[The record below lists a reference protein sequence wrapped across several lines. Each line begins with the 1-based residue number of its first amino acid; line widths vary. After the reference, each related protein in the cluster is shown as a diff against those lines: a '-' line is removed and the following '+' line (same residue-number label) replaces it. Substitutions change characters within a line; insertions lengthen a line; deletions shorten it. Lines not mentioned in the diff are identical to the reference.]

1 MARKDGM
8 TPIHIL
14 VSEENRARINAF
26 AARKGHKVTA
36 DYIRKLIESD
46 MRADGEDINLAVDR
60 GGWRRG
66 KEAGDEE

>member
-1 MARKDGM
+1 MPRKDGM

-26 AARKGHKVTA
+26 ATKKGHKVTA
-36 DYIRKLIESD
+36 DYIRNLIEAD
-46 MRADGEDINLAVDR
+46 MKADGEEIDLSVDR

-66 KEAGDEE
+66 KSDEV